1 MALER
6 SQSHLYLGETYSEAK
21 MASAVSLTLNEAG
34 YVVGQ
39 SSTAI
44 NRAVD
49 RGVIKAKLQ
58 RRGKARLRKLGSAEL
73 RFLAIAGEVEKDPPA
88 ARRKVYEAIRRL
100 PPDAHRL
107 EFGVMEFKLADVD
120 RRIAERLRRLAEVKA
135 LVDVRPE
142 AEPVLRGTNV
152 SVYEVAALRRG
163 QTAAEILEDY
173 PGLTAEQVD
182 AAVEYAKVYPK
193 TGRPLP
199 ARSFKRMLS
208 DMAASG
214 AWDVESNDEP
224 MTPRLIP

>member
-1 MALER
+1 
-6 SQSHLYLGETYSEAK
+6 

-58 RRGKARLRKLGSAEL
+58 RRGKARLRKLGPAEL
-73 RFLAIAGEVEKDPPA
+73 RFLAIAGEVEKDLTPA

-100 PPDAHRL
+100 PADAHRL

-120 RRIAERLRRLAEVKA
+120 RRIAERLRRLTEVKA

-152 SVYEVAALRRG
+152 SVYELAALRRG
-163 QTAAEILEDY
+163 QTVAEILEDY

-208 DMAASG
+208 DMVASG

>member
-1 MALER
+1 
-6 SQSHLYLGETYSEAK
+6 

-34 YVVGQ
+34 YVVEQ

-58 RRGKARLRKLGSAEL
+58 RRGKARLRKIGSAEL
-73 RFLAIAGEVEKDPPA
+73 RFLAIAGEVEKDLTPA

-100 PPDAHRL
+100 PADAHRL

-120 RRIAERLRRLAEVKA
+120 RRIAKRLRRLAEVKA
-135 LVDVRPE
+135 LVDVRPG

-152 SVYEVAALRRG
+152 PVYEIAALARG

-173 PGLTAEQVD
+173 PALTREQVD

-199 ARSFKRMLS
+199 ARSLKRMLS

-214 AWDVESNDEP
+214 AWDVESDDEP

>member
-1 MALER
+1 
-6 SQSHLYLGETYSEAK
+6 

-58 RRGKARLRKLGSAEL
+58 RRGNCRLRKIGPAEL
-73 RFLAIAGEVEKDPPA
+73 RFLAIAGEIEKDLTPG

-100 PPDAHRL
+100 PADAHRL
-107 EFGVMEFKLADVD
+107 EMGIMEFKLTEVD
-120 RRIAERLRRLAEVKA
+120 RRIAERLQRLSAVKA
-135 LVDVRPE
+135 LVIARPE
-142 AEPVLRGTNV
+142 AHPIIRGTDIP
-152 SVYEVAALRRG
+152 VYVIAALARG
-163 QTAAEILEDY
+163 QTVAEIIEDY
-173 PGLTAEQVD
+173 PGLTPEQID

-199 ARSFKRMLS
+199 TRSFKRMLG
-208 DMAASG
+208 DMAESG
-214 AWDVESNDEP
+214 VWDVEDDDEP
-224 MTPRLIP
+224 LTPRQIL

>member
-1 MALER
+1 
-6 SQSHLYLGETYSEAK
+6 

-34 YVVGQ
+34 YIVEQ

-58 RRGKARLRKLGSAEL
+58 RRGKARLRKIGSAEL
-73 RFLAIAGEVEKDPPA
+73 RFLAIAGEVEKDLTPA

-100 PPDAHRL
+100 PADAHRL

-135 LVDVRPE
+135 LVDVRPG

-152 SVYEVAALRRG
+152 PVYEIAALARG

-173 PGLTAEQVD
+173 PGLTAEQVE
-182 AAVEYAKVYPK
+182 AGVEYAKVYPK

-214 AWDVESNDEP
+214 AWDVESDDEP
-224 MTPRLIP
+224 MTPRPIP